1 MTIPIF
7 KGDSNNLENMIGVAE
22 MQSSGLVVTLK
33 PGHELSRSDFE
44 ATFGSIGYE
53 ILILV
58 GATNEDLKI
67 SSARIRTYLVDP
79 QFNAFFKEHSGFDDT
94 EGRRYAFTEEHGKYV
109 MHVRKAEWPELDQ
122 VIYSTHGQAYKVY
135 SIFRNFNPYREHNV
149 ESKVCGCVELI
160 PL

>member
-79 QFNAFFKEHSGFDDT
+79 QFNAFFKERVNILEKTRDLIRGVELSGYPFRLQ
-94 EGRRYAFTEEHGKYV
+94 GMV
-109 MHVRKAEWPELDQ
+109 MDPLKNLKRLLDQ
-122 VIYSTHGQAYKVY
+122 IENTK
-135 SIFRNFNPYREHNV
+135 
-149 ESKVCGCVELI
+149 
-160 PL
+160 